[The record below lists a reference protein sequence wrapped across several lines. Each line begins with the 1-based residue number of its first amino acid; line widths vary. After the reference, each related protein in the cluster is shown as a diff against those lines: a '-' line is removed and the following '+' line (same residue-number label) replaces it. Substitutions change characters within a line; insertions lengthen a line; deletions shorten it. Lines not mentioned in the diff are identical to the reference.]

1 VGPLNAT
8 EFKLL
13 QNYNEKPVLT
23 RPQQVGVDTV
33 GAWYLSLSPSPLFPV
48 LALVD
53 VRNNFR
59 PGAFS
64 T

>member
-23 RPQQVGVDTV
+23 RPQQVGVEWCVDT
-33 GAWYLSLSPSPLFPV
+33 GSN
-48 LALVD
+48 
-53 VRNNFR
+53 RM
-59 PGAFS
+59 G
-64 T
+64 